1 MKRAVCIAGF
11 VLILSCAPALSKT
24 INPPSADIADVIVRA
39 QEYLKTRH
47 IDLSHRFLAAVE
59 YKNIHSEYE
68 RPYWLLTWAL
78 LAGTSE
84 GQFYVESSTLARSMS
99 HAPTSVFVRQG
110 SNQSLEP
117 PAGRREVHVGLYEA

>member
-1 MKRAVCIAGF
+1 MKRAVSIAGL
-11 VLILSCAPALSKT
+11 VWILCCAPAFSKT
-24 INPPSADIADVIVRA
+24 INPPSADIADVIITAR
-39 QEYLKTRH
+39 EHLKTRH

-84 GQFYVESSTLARSMS
+84 GQLYVR
-99 HAPTSVFVRQG
+99 VFNTGEIDVSCTDKR
-110 SNQSLEP
+110 LCP
-117 PAGRREVHVGLYEA
+117 PGV

>member
-1 MKRAVCIAGF
+1 MHRTVWIVAF
-11 VLILSCAPALSKT
+11 VLSLACTSAFTKT
-24 INPPSADIADVIVRA
+24 INPPSADVADVIHTAR
-39 QEYLKTRH
+39 EYLKTRH

-84 GQFYVESSTLARSMS
+84 GQLYMR
-99 HAPTSVFVRQG
+99 VFNTGEIDVSCADKR
-110 SNQSLEP
+110 LCP
-117 PAGRREVHVGLYEA
+117 PGV

>member
-59 YKNIHSEYE
+59 YKNTHSEYE

-84 GQFYVESSTLARSMS
+84 GQLYVR
-99 HAPTSVFVRQG
+99 VFNTGEIDVSCNDPRRC
-110 SNQSLEP
+110 P
-117 PAGRREVHVGLYEA
+117 PGVYPL